1 MKTQITKTV
10 LLFVAMVMMQTSF
23 AQFGGSP
30 FPKSAQPFFKKMLE
44 KKYDNTTK
52 VTTEALI
59 SIMSTKKSEDQNG
72 HFYNAFIGPMEQG
85 KNDEYKFIYTIPNF
99 YTQNKY
105 TPTLYL
111 KGKIAFSDR
120 FANSILENSNKQEE
134 TIQWY
139 SWTQPFSYKGLEDV
153 EVSINTNNY
162 DVTVKIV
169 SWNYTKVYKCQ
180 PKNSNI
186 LYGFSTDGDMIS
198 ISFGNSNPD
207 GGYDR

>member
-30 FPKSAQPFFKKMLE
+30 FPKSVQPFFKKMLE

-72 HFYNAFIGPMEQG
+72 HYYNAFIGPMSSLSG
-85 KNDEYKFIYTIPNF
+85 RTIFDDSNVFVYKIPNL

-111 KGKIAFSDR
+111 KSKIAFSDR
-120 FANSILENSNKQEE
+120 FANSVYE
-134 TIQWY
+134 Y
-139 SWTQPFSYKGLEDV
+139 PVDRGYQPFSDKGLEDV